1 MLKKK
6 RHEKP
11 NSIINKKQQ
20 IVYAFFYTYSFVKT
34 LLKLCRFLLSW
45 INSP

>member
-1 MLKKK
+1 MLQKS
-6 RHEKP
+6 HEKP
-11 NSIINKKQQ
+11 NFIIDEKQP
-20 IVYAFFYTYSFVKT
+20 IVYGVFFTHSFAKT